1 MFPSSPFTPWI
12 ILRPPAVPPTRCWPT
27 VSSSLNSWAACAP
40 GRTPSTTACCGTT
53 RYYSMTETI
62 LVTGGCGF
70 IGSCFVLQQ
79 MQQYPDIRLINLDA
93 LTYAGNP
100 DNVKEVASDPRYT
113 FVQADVADRPAVEAV
128 FAQYHPTAVVHFAA
142 ESHVDRS
149 IDDPDVFVRTNVLGT
164 QVMLDVARK
173 QWQQDACMDTA
184 RFLYISTDEV
194 YGDLPLA
201 STEQFTEHSPIKP
214 SSPYSVAKAAGD
226 MMVQAYHR
234 TYGMPTL
241 ITRSSNNY
249 GPRQYPEKLIPLTI
263 KKALAGEP
271 IPVYGDGLNVRDWLY
286 VEDNCRAIDLVLR
299 KGAPGTIYNVGGGNE
314 LSNIDPIHLLLHALA
329 AQTGEPEGDY
339 TRLITFV
346 PDRLGHD
353 RRYAVNVEK
362 IKMEVEWNPIA
373 DSKKA
378 MRSTIEGY
386 SEITQRT

>member
-1 MFPSSPFTPWI
+1 M
-12 ILRPPAVPPTRCWPT
+12 A
-27 VSSSLNSWAACAP
+27 
-40 GRTPSTTACCGTT
+40 
-53 RYYSMTETI
+53 ETM

-79 MQQYPDIRLINLDA
+79 MQRYPDIHLINLDA

-100 DNVKEVASDPRYT
+100 DNVKEVADDSRYT
-113 FVQADVADRPAVEAV
+113 FVQADVADRRGIEGV
-128 FAQYHPTAVVHFAA
+128 FAQYHPTLVVHFAA

-149 IDDPDVFVRTNVLGT
+149 IDGPDVFVHTNVLGT
-164 QVMLDVARK
+164 QVMLDVARR

-201 STEQFTEHSPIKP
+201 STEKFTENSPVRP
-214 SSPYSVAKAAGD
+214 SSPYSVSKAAGD
-226 MMVQAYHR
+226 MMAQAYHR

-241 ITRSSNNY
+241 VTRSSNNY

-286 VEDNCRAIDLVLR
+286 VGDNCRAIDAVLR
-299 KGAPGTIYNVGGGNE
+299 RGTPGQVYNIGGGNE
-314 LSNIDPIHLLLHALA
+314 LSNIDLIHLLLHALSQ
-329 AQTGEPEGDY
+329 QTGKPEEDY

-346 PDRLGHD
+346 PDRPGHD
-353 RRYAVNVEK
+353 RRYALDASRARATLDWSAQTSFEHQVQRCLLWRQLEK
-362 IKMEVEWNPIA
+362 
-373 DSKKA
+373 
-378 MRSTIEGY
+378 
-386 SEITQRT
+386 

>member
-1 MFPSSPFTPWI
+1 
-12 ILRPPAVPPTRCWPT
+12 
-27 VSSSLNSWAACAP
+27 
-40 GRTPSTTACCGTT
+40 
-53 RYYSMTETI
+53 MTETI

-70 IGSCFVLQQ
+70 IGSCFILQQ
-79 MQQYPDIRLINLDA
+79 MKQYPGIRLINLDA

-100 DNVKEVASDPRYT
+100 DNVKEVAGDPRYT

-128 FAQYHPTAVVHFAA
+128 FAQYHPTLVVHFAA

-149 IDDPDVFVRTNVLGT
+149 IDGPDVFVRTNVLGT

-173 QWQQDACMDTA
+173 QWQQDACMGSA

-201 STEQFTEHSPIKP
+201 STEKFSENSPIKP
-214 SSPYSVAKAAGD
+214 SSPYSVSKAAGD
-226 MMVQAYHR
+226 LMAQAYHR
-234 TYGMPTL
+234 TYDMPTL

-286 VEDNCRAIDLVLR
+286 VEDNCHAIDAVLR
-299 KGAPGTIYNVGGGNE
+299 GGTPGTIYNVGGNNE
-314 LSNIDPIHLLLHALA
+314 MSNIDLIHLLLHALA
-329 AQTGEPEGDY
+329 AQTGEPEADY

-346 PDRLGHD
+346 PDRPGHD
-353 RRYAVNVEK
+353 RRYALDSGKLHASLNWTAGSPLIESLVQS
-362 IKMEVEWNPIA
+362 VEWLRG
-373 DSKKA
+373 SW
-378 MRSTIEGY
+378 
-386 SEITQRT
+386 

>member
-1 MFPSSPFTPWI
+1 
-12 ILRPPAVPPTRCWPT
+12 
-27 VSSSLNSWAACAP
+27 
-40 GRTPSTTACCGTT
+40 
-53 RYYSMTETI
+53 MTETI

-79 MQQYPDIRLINLDA
+79 MKQYPDIRLINLDA

-128 FAQYHPTAVVHFAA
+128 FAQYHPTKVVHFAA

-149 IDDPDVFVRTNVLGT
+149 IDGPDLFVRTNVLGT
-164 QVMLDVARK
+164 QVLLDVARK

-194 YGDLPLA
+194 YGDLPLE
-201 STEQFTEHSPIKP
+201 STEKFTESSPIKP

-226 MMVQAYHR
+226 LMAQAYHR

-249 GPRQYPEKLIPLTI
+249 GPRQYPEKLIPLAI
-263 KKALAGEP
+263 KKALAGKP

-286 VEDNCRAIDLVLR
+286 VEDNCRAIDAVLR
-299 KGAPGTIYNVGGGNE
+299 KGTPGSIYNVGGGNE
-314 LSNIDPIHLLLHALA
+314 LSNINLIHLLLHALA

-339 TRLITFV
+339 TKLITFV

-353 RRYAVNVEK
+353 RRYALDSGKVSRLFDWQPSQILADG
-362 IKMEVEWNPIA
+362 IKRTLPATV
-373 DSKKA
+373 S
-378 MRSTIEGY
+378 EGVAHD
-386 SEITQRT
+386 E

>member
-1 MFPSSPFTPWI
+1 M
-12 ILRPPAVPPTRCWPT
+12 A
-27 VSSSLNSWAACAP
+27 
-40 GRTPSTTACCGTT
+40 
-53 RYYSMTETI
+53 ETI

-79 MQQYPDIRLINLDA
+79 MKQYPDIHLINLDA

-128 FAQYHPTAVVHFAA
+128 FAQYHPTKVVHFAA

-149 IDDPDVFVRTNVLGT
+149 IDGPDLFVRTNVLGT

-194 YGDLPLA
+194 YGDLPIE
-201 STEQFTEHSPIKP
+201 STEKFTEHSPIKP

-226 MMVQAYHR
+226 LMAQAYHR

-271 IPVYGDGLNVRDWLY
+271 IPVYGDGRNVRDWLY
-286 VEDNCRAIDLVLR
+286 VEDNCRAIDAVLR

-314 LSNIDPIHLLLHALA
+314 LSNIDLIHLLLHALA
-329 AQTGEPEGDY
+329 AQTGEPEDDY
-339 TRLITFV
+339 THLITFV

-353 RRYAVNVEK
+353 RRYAL
-362 IKMEVEWNPIA
+362 
-373 DSKKA
+373 DSTA
-378 MRSTIEGY
+378 LSRATGWSAICSMSPLMNTLDWYIL
-386 SEITQRT
+386 

>member
-1 MFPSSPFTPWI
+1 VLEV
-12 ILRPPAVPPTRCWPT
+12 IL
-27 VSSSLNSWAACAP
+27 LFD
-40 GRTPSTTACCGTT
+40 
-53 RYYSMTETI
+53 TI

-70 IGSCFVLQQ
+70 IGSCFILQQ
-79 MQQYPDIRLINLDA
+79 MKQYPDIRLINLDK

-100 DNVKEVASDPRYT
+100 DNVKEVAGDPRYT

-128 FAQYHPTAVVHFAA
+128 FAQYHPTQVVHFAA

-149 IDDPDVFVRTNVLGT
+149 IDGPDVFVRTNVLGT

-173 QWQQDACMDTA
+173 QWQQDACIDTA

-194 YGDLPLA
+194 YGDLPLE
-201 STEQFTEHSPIKP
+201 STEKFIESSPIKP

-226 MMVQAYHR
+226 LMAQAYHR

-286 VEDNCRAIDLVLR
+286 VEDNCRAIDAVLR
-299 KGAPGTIYNVGGGNE
+299 KATPGTTYNVGGGSE
-314 LSNIDPIHLLLHALA
+314 LSNIDLIHLLLHALA
-329 AQTGEPEGDY
+329 EQTGKPEKIY

-353 RRYAVNVEK
+353 RRYALDSRKLHDQLGWVAGSPF
-362 IKMEVEWNPIA
+362 MESLAQSVSWLRGT
-373 DSKKA
+373 S
-378 MRSTIEGY
+378 
-386 SEITQRT
+386 

>member
-1 MFPSSPFTPWI
+1 MS
-12 ILRPPAVPPTRCWPT
+12 
-27 VSSSLNSWAACAP
+27 
-40 GRTPSTTACCGTT
+40 
-53 RYYSMTETI
+53 ETI

-79 MQQYPDIRLINLDA
+79 MKQYPDIHLINFDA

-128 FAQYHPTAVVHFAA
+128 FREYHPTLVVHFAA

-149 IDDPDVFVRTNVLGT
+149 IDGPDVFVRTNVLGT
-164 QVMLDVARK
+164 QVMLDVARR
-173 QWQQDACMDTA
+173 QWQEDACMDTA

-201 STEQFTEHSPIKP
+201 STEKFTESSPIKP
-214 SSPYSVAKAAGD
+214 SSPYSVSKAAGD
-226 MMVQAYHR
+226 LMAQAYHR

-286 VEDNCRAIDLVLR
+286 VEDNCRAIDLVLHQ
-299 KGAPGTIYNVGGGNE
+299 GTPGQVFNVGGNNE
-314 LSNIDPIHLLLHALA
+314 LSNIDLIHLLLHALSQ
-329 AQTGEPEGDY
+329 QTGTPEEDY

-346 PDRLGHD
+346 PDRPGHD
-353 RRYAVNVEK
+353 RRYALNVTRAHS
-362 IKMEVEWNPIA
+362 MLDW
-373 DSKKA
+373 
-378 MRSTIEGY
+378 STQFSFER
-386 SEITQRT
+386 QVQCCLVW

>member
-1 MFPSSPFTPWI
+1 
-12 ILRPPAVPPTRCWPT
+12 
-27 VSSSLNSWAACAP
+27 
-40 GRTPSTTACCGTT
+40 
-53 RYYSMTETI
+53 MTDTI

-70 IGSCFVLQQ
+70 IGSCFILQQ
-79 MQQYPDIRLINLDA
+79 MKQYPGIRLINLDA

-100 DNVKEVASDPRYT
+100 DNVKEVAGDPRYT

-128 FAQYHPTAVVHFAA
+128 FAQYHPTLVVHFAA

-149 IDDPDVFVRTNVLGT
+149 IDGPDVFVRTNVLGT

-173 QWQQDACMDTA
+173 QWQQDACMGSA

-201 STEQFTEHSPIKP
+201 STEKFSENSPIKP
-214 SSPYSVAKAAGD
+214 SSPYSVSKAAGD
-226 MMVQAYHR
+226 LMAQAYHR
-234 TYGMPTL
+234 TYDMPTL

-286 VEDNCRAIDLVLR
+286 VEDNCHAIDAVLR
-299 KGAPGTIYNVGGGNE
+299 GGTPGTIYNVGGNNE
-314 LSNIDPIHLLLHALA
+314 MSNIDLIHLLLHALA
-329 AQTGEPEGDY
+329 AQTGEPEADY

-346 PDRLGHD
+346 PDRPGHD
-353 RRYAVNVEK
+353 RRYALDSGKLHASLNWTAGSPLIESLVQS
-362 IKMEVEWNPIA
+362 VEWLRG
-373 DSKKA
+373 SW
-378 MRSTIEGY
+378 
-386 SEITQRT
+386 

>member
-1 MFPSSPFTPWI
+1 
-12 ILRPPAVPPTRCWPT
+12 
-27 VSSSLNSWAACAP
+27 
-40 GRTPSTTACCGTT
+40 
-53 RYYSMTETI
+53 MTDTI

-70 IGSCFVLQQ
+70 IGSCFILQQ
-79 MQQYPDIRLINLDA
+79 MKQYPDIRLINLDA

-128 FAQYHPTAVVHFAA
+128 FAQYHPTQVVHFAA

-149 IDDPDVFVRTNVLGT
+149 IDGPDVFVRTNVLGT

-173 QWQQDACMDTA
+173 QWQQDACMDMA

-194 YGDLPLA
+194 YGDLPLE
-201 STEQFTEHSPIKP
+201 STEKFTEHSPIKP
-214 SSPYSVAKAAGD
+214 SSPYSVSKAAGD
-226 MMVQAYHR
+226 LMAQAYHR

-263 KKALAGEP
+263 KKALAGQP

-286 VEDNCRAIDLVLR
+286 VEDNCRAIDLVLH
-299 KGAPGTIYNVGGGNE
+299 KGTPGQVYNVGGNNE
-314 LSNIDPIHLLLHALA
+314 LSNIDLIHLLLHTLA
-329 AQTGEPEGDY
+329 QQTGKPEETY
-339 TRLITFV
+339 TKLITFV

-353 RRYAVNVEK
+353 RRYAVDV
-362 IKMEVEWNPIA
+362 A
-373 DSKKA
+373 KA
-378 MRSTIEGY
+378 QLLLDWSTQATFEQQV
-386 SEITQRT
+386 QRCLTW